1 MSLNLYFLR
10 HGQTTFSKAD
20 AFCGSLDPELTP
32 DGTRMAEAFAQSYRA
47 LPWEAVYS
55 SPMKRTIATASPLCT
70 DLGLTLELRDG
81 LKEINYGRWEG
92 QSKELVEQQF
102 HDAYLR
108 WLADPAWYAPTDGEL
123 AVGIASRALTVVEE
137 IKHRY
142 ATGNVLLVSHKA
154 TIRILL
160 CSLLGIDVGRFRYRL
175 AMPVGAVSI
184 IEFGT
189 HGPLLKVLADRA
201 HLGDELRALP
211 GT

>member
-1 MSLNLYFLR
+1 
-10 HGQTTFSKAD
+10 
-20 AFCGSLDPELTP
+20 
-32 DGTRMAEAFAQSYRA
+32 MAEAFAQSYRA